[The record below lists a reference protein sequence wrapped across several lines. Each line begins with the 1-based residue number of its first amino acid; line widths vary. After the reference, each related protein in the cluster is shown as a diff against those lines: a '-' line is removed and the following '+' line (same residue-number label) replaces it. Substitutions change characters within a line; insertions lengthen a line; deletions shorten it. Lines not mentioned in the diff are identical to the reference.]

1 MNCSTP
7 GLLVHHQQC
16 RKESFPICPPN
27 NLTISITTRK
37 QVPFVYEGKH
47 SSQIICLPWPV
58 VYFDNHIT
66 NMEPQHLMGQEDL
79 ILLCCRTQSIEKSS
93 MVRIKWGSNTETII
107 YKYFWINLSFDFKK
121 LWFLNFEY
129 QAWYTQSSAKIL
141 LSKDLMWTSSP
152 QFMFDLAWRIPG
164 TGEPGGLLSMGSHRV
179 GHNWNDLAVAA
190 AAAAAWFN
198 QSPQKHRDTVSI
210 IM

>member
-1 MNCSTP
+1 MYYGFLQEWGCRVSSIFSFSGTSVLFSIVFCVLSHSVMSTSCGSIDCSLH
-7 GLLVHHQQC
+7 GCSVHGILQGRILEWILLLSKCTNLRPHQQC

-93 MVRIKWGSNTETII
+93 MVRIK
-107 YKYFWINLSFDFKK
+107 
-121 LWFLNFEY
+121 
-129 QAWYTQSSAKIL
+129 
-141 LSKDLMWTSSP
+141 
-152 QFMFDLAWRIPG
+152 
-164 TGEPGGLLSMGSHRV
+164 
-179 GHNWNDLAVAA
+179 
-190 AAAAAWFN
+190 
-198 QSPQKHRDTVSI
+198 
-210 IM
+210 